1 MKNFFLCCKL
11 TSNKDEDYSIT
22 CNNINENN
30 NSILSQNNNNNNN
43 NNDLKNEIDINNPQK
58 KMSENNDQTNENSA
72 RNSKKVEKINI
83 TINKDESHSNELK
96 LEKSRNLDINDENNK
111 SLISIIT
118 FSNMKVVGNSKQNT
132 FQNFDTEVLGNQ
144 ELLLTGDIF
153 WNKDLNI
160 DRMGIKSGNRKK
172 NYGNVIFGVGENE
185 NFDFILNLK
194 KKDSFLDN
202 KSYEIFSIEYDK
214 NEEKFDIK
222 VLKKDLKILHLIDY
236 DFYLQNSLNI
246 NLYIGKIA
254 VEINTF
260 RENEGILD
268 IIVNNEKKYTFN
280 KNEVPITIGRVNSKI
295 NIKNNSISKN
305 HAIIDYSSEF
315 DAFFIRDLGSTNK
328 TFFVL
333 STDGCPSMKLI
344 GTMEFKIYDSK
355 FQIRVIE

>member
-1 MKNFFLCCKL
+1 MKKIFLCCKFIY
-11 TSNKDEDYSIT
+11 NKDEDYSIT
-22 CNNINENN
+22 TNNINENN
-30 NSILSQNNNNNNN
+30 NSILSQNNKNNN
-43 NNDLKNEIDINNPQK
+43 NNDLKNEIDIHNPQK
-58 KMSENNDQTNENSA
+58 KISENNNQTNENSV
-72 RNSKKVEKINI
+72 RNSKQFEKINLSI
-83 TINKDESHSNELK
+83 KKDENHSNEIK
-96 LEKSRNLDINDENNK
+96 IEKSRNNDINEENNK

-236 DFYLQNSLNI
+236 DFYLQSFLNI
-246 NLYIGKIA
+246 SLYIGKIPI
-254 VEINTF
+254 EINTF
-260 RENEGILD
+260 KANEGILD
-268 IIVNNEKKYTFN
+268 IIINNEKKYTFN
-280 KNEVPITIGRVNSKI
+280 KNDVPITIGRVNAKI

-333 STDGCPSMKLI
+333 SVDGCPSMKLI
-344 GTMEFKIYDSK
+344 GSMEFKIYDSK

>member
-1 MKNFFLCCKL
+1 MENLFLCCKL

-30 NSILSQNNNNNNN
+30 NSILSQNNNNNN
-43 NNDLKNEIDINNPQK
+43 DLKNEIDPQK
-58 KMSENNDQTNENSA
+58 KISENNDQTNENSA
-72 RNSKKVEKINI
+72 RNSKRY
-83 TINKDESHSNELK
+83 ELK
-96 LEKSRNLDINDENNK
+96 IEKSRNLDINDENNK

-118 FSNMKVVGNSKQNT
+118 FSNMRVVGNSSKQNT
-132 FQNFDTEVLGNQ
+132 YQNFDTEVLGTQ

-153 WNKDLNI
+153 WYKDLNI
-160 DRMGIKSGNRKK
+160 DRMGIKSAHRKK

-185 NFDFILNLK
+185 KFDFKLNLK
-194 KKDSFLDN
+194 KKDTFLDN

-236 DFYLQNSLNI
+236 DFYLQSFLNI
-246 NLYIGKIA
+246 SLFIGKIPI
-254 VEINTF
+254 EINTF
-260 RENEGILD
+260 KANEGILD
-268 IIVNNEKKYTFN
+268 IIINNEKKYTFN
-280 KNEVPITIGRVNSKI
+280 KNDVPITIGRVNSKI

-333 STDGCPSMKLI
+333 SVDGCPSMKLI
-344 GTMEFKIYDSK
+344 GSMEFKIYDSK

>member
-1 MKNFFLCCKL
+1 MKKLFLCCKFIY
-11 TSNKDEDYSIT
+11 NKDEDYSIT
-22 CNNINENN
+22 TNNINENN
-30 NSILSQNNNNNNN
+30 NSILSQNNKNNN
-43 NNDLKNEIDINNPQK
+43 NNDLKNEIDIHNPQK
-58 KMSENNDQTNENSA
+58 KISENNNQTNENSV
-72 RNSKKVEKINI
+72 RNSKQFEKINLSI
-83 TINKDESHSNELK
+83 KNDENHSNELK
-96 LEKSRNLDINDENNK
+96 MEKSRNPDINEENNK

-132 FQNFDTEVLGNQ
+132 YQNFDTEVLSTQ

-236 DFYLQNSLNI
+236 DFYLQNFLNI
-246 NLYIGKIA
+246 NLYIGKIPI
-254 VEINTF
+254 EINTF
-260 RENEGILD
+260 RVNEGILD
-268 IIVNNEKKYTFN
+268 IIINKEKKYTFN
-280 KNEVPITIGRVNSKI
+280 KNEVPISIGRVNSKI

-328 TFFVL
+328 TFFEL
-333 STDGCPSMKLI
+333 STEGCSSMKLI
-344 GTMEFKIYDSK
+344 GCMEFKIFDSK

>member
-1 MKNFFLCCKL
+1 MENLFLCCKL

-30 NSILSQNNNNNNN
+30 NSILSQNNNNNN
-43 NNDLKNEIDINNPQK
+43 DLKNEIDPQK
-58 KMSENNDQTNENSA
+58 KISENNNQTNENSV
-72 RNSKKVEKINI
+72 RNSKQFEKINLSI
-83 TINKDESHSNELK
+83 KKDENHSNEIK
-96 LEKSRNLDINDENNK
+96 IEKSRNNDINEENNK

-132 FQNFDTEVLGNQ
+132 NQNFDTEVLSTQ

-194 KKDSFLDN
+194 IKDSLLDN
-202 KSYEIFSIEYDK
+202 KSCEIFSIEYDK

-222 VLKKDLKILHLIDY
+222 VLKKELKILHLIDY
-236 DFYLQNSLNI
+236 DFYLQNFLNI
-246 NLYIGKIA
+246 NLYIGKIP

-260 RENEGILD
+260 RVNEGILD
-268 IIVNNEKKYTFN
+268 VIVNKEKKYTFN
-280 KNEVPITIGRVNSKI
+280 KNEIPISIGRVNSKI

-328 TFFVL
+328 TFFEL
-333 STDGCPSMKLI
+333 STDGCSSMKLI
-344 GTMEFKIYDSK
+344 GCMEFKILDSK